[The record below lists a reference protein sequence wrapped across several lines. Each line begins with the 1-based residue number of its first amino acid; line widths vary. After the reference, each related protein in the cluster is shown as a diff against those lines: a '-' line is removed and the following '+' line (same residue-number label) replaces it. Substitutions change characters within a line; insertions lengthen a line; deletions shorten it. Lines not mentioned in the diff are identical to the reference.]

1 MGRGLISRATAT
13 EALKRTAY
21 ERLDVSP
28 NAEAYARGERMTV
41 YFTPAVRK
49 WYSYGD
55 GATVE
60 GYIAPWHDTEYPEAV
75 ARAIGYRGSV
85 ELFRP

>member
-1 MGRGLISRATAT
+1 
-13 EALKRTAY
+13 
-21 ERLDVSP
+21 
-28 NAEAYARGERMTV
+28 MTV